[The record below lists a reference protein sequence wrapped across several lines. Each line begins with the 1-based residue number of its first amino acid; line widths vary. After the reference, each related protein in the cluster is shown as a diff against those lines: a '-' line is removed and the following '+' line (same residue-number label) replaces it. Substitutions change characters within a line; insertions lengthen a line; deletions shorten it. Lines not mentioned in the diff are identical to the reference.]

1 MLFYFIMSLLGVVIF
16 CVGMFIIANLVCHLE
31 NKKHTKKAIFALV
44 LLVIGLVLIAVFDQ
58 GMPIS
63 EMIKSIS

>member
-16 CVGMFIIANLVCHLE
+16 CVGLSIIANLVCNLE

-44 LLVIGLVLIAVFDQ
+44 LLVIGLIFIAVFDQ
-58 GMPIS
+58 GVPIS

>member
-1 MLFYFIMSLLGVVIF
+1 MLFCFIMSLLGVVVF

>member
-16 CVGMFIIANLVCHLE
+16 CIGLFVIANLVCHLE
-31 NKKHTKKAIFALV
+31 DKKHTKKAIFALV
-44 LLVIGLVLIAVFDQ
+44 LLVIGLILIAVFDQ
-58 GMPIS
+58 GVPIS

>member
-16 CVGMFIIANLVCHLE
+16 CVGLFIIANLVCHLE
-31 NKKHTKKAIFALV
+31 DKKHTKKAIFALV
-44 LLVIGLVLIAVFDQ
+44 LLVIGLVFIAVFDQ
-58 GMPIS
+58 GVPIS

>member
-16 CVGMFIIANLVCHLE
+16 CVGLFIIANLVCHLE
-31 NKKHTKKAIFALV
+31 DKKHTKKAIFALV
-44 LLVIGLVLIAVFDQ
+44 LLVIGLVLIAVFDK
-58 GMPIS
+58 GVPIS